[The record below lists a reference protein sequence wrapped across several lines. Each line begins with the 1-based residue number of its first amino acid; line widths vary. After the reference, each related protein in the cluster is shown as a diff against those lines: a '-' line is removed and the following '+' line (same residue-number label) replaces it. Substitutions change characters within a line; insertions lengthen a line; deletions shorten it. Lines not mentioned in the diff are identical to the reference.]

1 MNRRLNLAALA
12 AAAAITGCAT
22 AVTTAA
28 LPAGATETCAVSVAG
43 YRTSTPGDDTPAFR
57 AAIADAVSQHAN
69 CYAQG
74 PSGQPQSVVY
84 VPAGTYRIAG
94 LTFPSNVRME
104 VDAGATL
111 ELPADRATVPVGGNV
126 SMFLWDSVSKV
137 APALNNV
144 SLVGVGS
151 TLTPQKQTIAAAG
164 GSVMAPFAVAGDF
177 TMNLDPAATGS
188 TNYNTG
194 IELVNVQHFDIENL
208 LTVQNATNQPSNNLV
223 AWPTSARAVIRLHAR
238 SNSPVHGPT
247 FMQPKYG
254 TIHNQVN
261 VNSPR
266 GYGPNQV
273 NGAQYVTFSD
283 IYTSGGTGL
292 RLETDGSTSNNGTP
306 RIGATV
312 DHVVGRNIVGVNCN
326 RAVSLSPHGQH
337 NGTVDIEGVWAY
349 SCNQAVVAAFDQGVL
364 PQYYGRFDDA
374 TVGDLHVVGAYSAQL
389 DSTVTLWVT
398 GESLSQYYVAPG
410 LPWLPKIQLVAQ
422 SGSFS
427 RSVV

>member
-1 MNRRLNLAALA
+1 
-12 AAAAITGCAT
+12 
-22 AVTTAA
+22 
-28 LPAGATETCAVSVAG
+28 
-43 YRTSTPGDDTPAFR
+43 
-57 AAIADAVSQHAN
+57 
-69 CYAQG
+69 
-74 PSGQPQSVVY
+74 
-84 VPAGTYRIAG
+84 
-94 LTFPSNVRME
+94 
-104 VDAGATL
+104 
-111 ELPADRATVPVGGNV
+111 
-126 SMFLWDSVSKV
+126 MFVWDSVSKR
-137 APALNNV
+137 APALRNV

-151 TLTPQKQTIAAAG
+151 TLTAQKQAIAATG
-164 GSVMAPFAVAGDF
+164 GPVMAPFGLAGDF
-177 TMNLDPAATGS
+177 TMNLDAAATGS

-194 IELVNVQHFDIENL
+194 IELVNVQNFDIENL
-208 LTVQNATNQPSNNLV
+208 LTIQNSTNQPAGALV

-283 IYTSGGTGL
+283 IYTRGGTAL

-312 DHVVGRNIVGVNCN
+312 DHLVGRHLVGVNCN

-337 NGTVDIEGVWAY
+337 NGTVDIDDVSAY
-349 SCNQAVVAAFDQGVL
+349 SCNQGVVAAFDNDML
-364 PQYYGRFDDA
+364 PQYYGRFDNA
-374 TVGDLHVVGAYSAQL
+374 SVRGLRVVGGYSAQL
-389 DSTVTLWVT
+389 DSTATLWVT
-398 GESLSQYYVAPG
+398 GESMMQYYIAPG
-410 LPWLPKIQLVAQ
+410 LTWRPQIELSTQ

-427 RSVV
+427 RSIYASKSSKAVSRHKAASRSSAKSSTRRAVSAR